1 MNARRDRSTAT
12 FSRIFGENRFYFEGR
27 EKRGKTIPLYIDKKN
42 LRGEEKKSRSKS
54 HRGDKRR
61 FNEDRFREEKKK
73 KREVEDRTVVEAA
86 LYEAMVSLTKEQRV
100 NGFEQFKAGNFYL
113 GKRATLFGP
122 GIYDNDR
129 IRTLIWKDVYTRCVY
144 T

>member
-1 MNARRDRSTAT
+1 MRVAIVRLQFSPGFSGKTDSISRGGKRGARRYLFILTKK
-12 FSRIFGENRFYFEGR
+12 ICGGR
-27 EKRGKTIPLYIDKKN
+27 K
-42 LRGEEKKSRSKS
+42 KKSRSKS